1 MRLFT
6 GSGVRRVLAGIKFI
20 VKILV
25 IVNESPWGSTLPAA
39 ALRFC
44 RAVLDG
50 GHEIEAVFFR
60 GDGVYNAVPGRDS
73 ESTTPDL
80 AVSWAG
86 LAAPLLVCSSA
97 AARRLD
103 RAPGGGFREAGLA
116 EVLERMDDCDRVV
129 TF

>member
-39 ALRFC
+39 ALRLC
-44 RAVLDG
+44 RAVIDA
-50 GHEIEAVFFR
+50 GHEVGAVFFR
-60 GDGVYNAVPGRDS
+60 GDGVYNALSGRDTD
-73 ESTTPDL
+73 STTPDL
-80 AVSWAG
+80 AVAWSR
-86 LAAPLLVCSSA
+86 LESPLLVCSSA

-116 EVLERMDDCDRVV
+116 EVLERMGECDRVV